1 MVATANKQKKID
13 NFIKPYETVIKVIGS
28 GGAGNN
34 AIVNLMKDKK
44 REFET
49 IAINTDAQN
58 LSGIPADSKIL
69 IGKNVT
75 AGLGAGGDPQ
85 IGERSAEE
93 SKEEILLRINDADLL
108 FLTCGLGG
116 GTGTGSLPVISR
128 LAREKGILT
137 LAIVTMP
144 FSEEGIIRWENAQI
158 GLEKLKKNVDCI
170 IVLKNDKLLEIYPD
184 LPILD
189 AFKTGDDILISTI
202 ESLATIITQKGL
214 INLDFADLSMIM
226 RDGPVSVIGI
236 GESRSENR
244 AEEAVKRALSHPLM
258 EWNIK
263 NAQNAM
269 IHISG
274 GADMTLRE
282 SRDIIKK
289 ITKELDPSARII
301 WGASIDKNQ
310 SQKIK
315 VTIVATGLPD
325 DVETIERINGEN
337 VNIKKDVESD
347 AIFSTNSLLDNDDDT
362 DESIFDIKESIA
374 GPGEYTSSV
383 SELQETSVKNVSQTS
398 KIFYQIFQNDS
409 ERDMKRFE
417 RAIHFLRK
425 NPENRKSLMDAIQ
438 SCKLIYSNAELFGF
452 DEICELLDSIK
463 TILVQIKRSEKQMSQ
478 RILDSVTLAMEM
490 VSDLSENQNDGHGET
505 GYIVDRLKELAENG

>member
-1 MVATANKQKKID
+1 VVPANKQKSID
-13 NFIKPYETVIKVIGS
+13 DFIKPYETVIKVIGS

-34 AIVNLMKDKK
+34 AIANLMKDKK
-44 REFET
+44 RDFKT
-49 IAINTDAQN
+49 IAVNTDAQN
-58 LSGIPADSKIL
+58 LSGTPADQKIL

-93 SKEEILLRINDADLL
+93 SKEDILNNIKDADLL

-128 LAREKGILT
+128 LARERGILT

-158 GLEKLKKNVDCI
+158 GLEKLKKNVDSLI
-170 IVLKNDKLLEIYPD
+170 ILKNDKLLEIYPD

-189 AFKTGDDILISTI
+189 AFKTGDEILINTI
-202 ESLATIITQKGL
+202 ESLANIITQRGL

-244 AEEAVKRALSHPLM
+244 GEEAVKRALSHPLM
-258 EWNIK
+258 EGNIK
-263 NAQNAM
+263 NAQNAL

-282 SRDIIKK
+282 ARDIIKN
-289 ITKELDPSARII
+289 ITDELDPSARII

-310 SQKIK
+310 TQKIK
-315 VTIVATGLPD
+315 VTIVATGLP
-325 DVETIERINGEN
+325 EEYEPIERIGGSKSNNN
-337 VNIKKDVESD
+337 VSD
-347 AIFSTNSLLDNDDDT
+347 LDSLFSTKSLIESEDDNE
-362 DESIFDIKESIA
+362 ESIFDIKESII
-374 GPGEYTSSV
+374 SSGDFAD
-383 SELQETSVKNVSQTS
+383 SAEDSQETSVKNISQTS
-398 KIFYQIFQNDS
+398 QIFYQMFQNDS

-438 SCKLIYSNAELFGF
+438 SCKLIHSNAELFGF
-452 DEICELLDSIK
+452 DEICELLDSIQA
-463 TILVQIKRSEKQMSQ
+463 ILIQVKRGEKPLSQ

-505 GYIVDRLKELAENG
+505 GYIVDRLKELTEN